1 MDNEQQSNKAEDNR
15 QPTGLS
21 ASSASAVAEL
31 TGVSAAKASRAEGTA
46 GKGADQFADNKVG
59 SDQANTES
67 AASSDQALPSAQS
80 EVSALKASLEQA
92 IGELAAGKGD
102 KTEVNE
108 LKAVLAQAIGKL
120 ESIVDQ
126 SDETPAA
133 EAKAAEAPNSD
144 EAVASADQASAPSAD
159 EPQAVKKAEAQADG
173 ESTPSADH
181 ASELA
186 VDKSKAEEA
195 LSSRED
201 QAFDQSQAYNSK
213 SSKDSSSAEESGN
226 KDNLTADPN
235 LERKFKYAERCCG
248 VGGSAV
254 VASFVYLATYGQ
266 TCSDWQ
272 FGGAIFVGFAAAMLV
287 VGAAWY
293 IVRLMHENETGF
305 SKLNAAKLAK
315 EAVREA
321 SENDRDAAVSYKM
334 MAETEAFKLL
344 ADLLRTLLNMLNHGS
359 K

>member
-1 MDNEQQSNKAEDNR
+1 MGNEQQSNKAEDNR

-59 SDQANTES
+59 SDQTKGDPAVS
-67 AASSDQALPSAQS
+67 ADQALHSEQS
-80 EVSALKASLEQA
+80 EVSVLKAFLAQA
-92 IGELAAGKGD
+92 IGELAAGKGA

-126 SDETPAA
+126 SDEPPAA
-133 EAKAAEAPNSD
+133 DVKAAEAPNSD
-144 EAVASADQASAPSAD
+144 AAVASADQASAQAAD

-173 ESTPSADH
+173 E
-181 ASELA
+181 
-186 VDKSKAEEA
+186 SKAEEA